1 MHPGHLWRTLC
12 SAWAVQGCSQPPS
25 RKALPG
31 DNRTDVLQLNNRFF
45 QGVFGET
52 NLMNHSFRM
61 LANMG
66 MYLSNLGLESEH
78 LCPFLK
84 QFMDT
89 QSTVEWKI
97 PPTSILREEWRFT
110 CPV

>member
-1 MHPGHLWRTLC
+1 
-12 SAWAVQGCSQPPS
+12 
-25 RKALPG
+25 
-31 DNRTDVLQLNNRFF
+31 
-45 QGVFGET
+45 
-52 NLMNHSFRM
+52 MNHSFRM

-66 MYLSNLGLESEH
+66 VYLSNLVLETEH

-89 QSTVEWKI
+89 QSIVEWKI
-97 PPTSILREEWRFT
+97 PPTSILMEEWIFT